1 MSFHTKS
8 EMNKCQV
15 EGKVNACLY
24 SRLRSSNLSAILDCM
39 KKRMQE
45 KKYIE
50 FFAHL
55 VELNH
60 RWSATKTMVN
70 KIGLNRIFV
79 LFNILL
85 EQVCVIF

>member
-1 MSFHTKS
+1 
-8 EMNKCQV
+8 
-15 EGKVNACLY
+15 
-24 SRLRSSNLSAILDCM
+24 M

-45 KKYIE
+45 NKYSTLI
-50 FFAHL
+50 FL

-60 RWSATKTMVN
+60 RWSATKTLVN